1 VTFCF
6 SLRDLRV
13 NPRENSRA
21 VALVQWSGREGE
33 PMPDNNQREILEN
46 LISTCK
52 DGETGYL
59 HAASQVKDPELKDYF
74 TAQSAERTRLIQQL
88 EQAAERLGSRST
100 EASGTVAGALHR
112 AWFEIKGDIGL
123 GDEAILESVEQGED
137 AAKKAYQEALSA
149 GLAGE
154 PLTLVQEQANSV
166 RVAHDRV
173 RDWRDRLKNAA

>member
-1 VTFCF
+1 VYLG
-6 SLRDLRV
+6 SKLRDLRV
-13 NPRENSRA
+13 SPRENSRA

-88 EQAAERLGSRST
+88 EEAAERLGSRST

-149 GLAGE
+149 GLTGE

-173 RDWRDRLKNAA
+173 RDWRDRLKKAA

>member
-1 VTFCF
+1 
-6 SLRDLRV
+6 
-13 NPRENSRA
+13 
-21 VALVQWSGREGE
+21 
-33 PMPDNNQREILEN
+33 MPENNQTREILEN
-46 LISTCK
+46 LVSTCK

-88 EQAAERLGSRST
+88 EQAADAFGSRST
-100 EASGTVAGALHR
+100 EASGTVAGVLHR

-137 AAKKAYQEALSA
+137 AAKKAYEEALAS
-149 GLAGE
+149 GLTGE
-154 PLTLVQEQANSV
+154 PLALVQEQASSV
-166 RVAHDRV
+166 RTAHDRV